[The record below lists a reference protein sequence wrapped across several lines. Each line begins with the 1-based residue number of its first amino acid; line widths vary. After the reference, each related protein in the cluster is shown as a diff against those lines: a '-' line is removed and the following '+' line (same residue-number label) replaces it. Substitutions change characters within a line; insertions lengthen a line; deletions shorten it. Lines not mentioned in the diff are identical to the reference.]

1 MKAKSYF
8 WIFVLF
14 AEPEKKRGIIIMA
27 SIEGV
32 DGSLNL

>member
-1 MKAKSYF
+1 MKVKSYF

-14 AEPEKKRGIIIMA
+14 AETEKKRGNIIMA

-32 DGSLNL
+32 DGSLKR